1 MNTKM
6 KKGICTMADKVRLR
20 TGEIVEVYF
29 RHRDGIA
36 YVTDNGVKIIY
47 KGEYEEIE
55 GGKGN
60 ER

>member
-1 MNTKM
+1 MS
-6 KKGICTMADKVRLR
+6 DKVRLR

-55 GGKGN
+55 GENNN